1 MRFGRSKAPIPGHLR
16 RDRNLID
23 TSLPHEYTDAK
34 LQSWNRRRQ
43 GKRGMSLD
51 YTSLLLAVGFS
62 AACLSLTL
70 FGMWLTARSEK
81 FLLTWA
87 ISLVFVVGDIFI
99 YDAYID
105 MPGRLLGIATSAFLL
120 IGFSAMLGAA
130 YQFRTGG
137 SPLPRALWGC
147 VSLAI
152 ALPPMALGYDGLGF
166 MFENMFAALLLFA
179 TAFEYWRGRDE
190 APALTIGI
198 TTLYSATATSFS
210 LCAMVLAWDGKLV
223 LGHAPSNWAEEL
235 SLIVVIASM
244 TGIGA
249 LSLALNQGRLARHHH
264 RNALTDPLTGL
275 LNRRAL
281 FDMHGDVPVGAFTAV
296 VVFDLDNFKAIN
308 DEFGHAAGDEVLKV
322 FARELAA
329 NLRPADVAAR
339 MGGEE
344 FALVLRRTLPE
355 TVEESAERIRAV
367 FAARLIETE
376 SGLLTCTVSAGFA
389 FGSKEG
395 VSLDKVLSAA
405 DKALYDAKRG
415 GRNRVIASPFRRA
428 S

>member
-1 MRFGRSKAPIPGHLR
+1 
-16 RDRNLID
+16 
-23 TSLPHEYTDAK
+23 
-34 LQSWNRRRQ
+34 
-43 GKRGMSLD
+43 
-51 YTSLLLAVGFS
+51 
-62 AACLSLTL
+62 
-70 FGMWLTARSEK
+70 MWLTARSER
-81 FLLTWA
+81 FLLTLA
-87 ISLVFVVGDIFI
+87 VSLLFVVGDIFV

-105 MPGRLLGIATSAFLL
+105 MPGRLLGIATLILLL

-137 SPLPRALWGC
+137 SPVRLTLVGC
-147 VSLAI
+147 MSLLVT
-152 ALPPMALGYDGLGF
+152 LPPMALGYDGLGF
-166 MFENMFAALLLFA
+166 MFENLFAALLLFA

-198 TTLYSATATSFS
+198 TALYSATATSFA
-210 LCAMVLAWDGKLV
+210 LCAMVLAWDGKMI

-235 SLIVVIASM
+235 SLIIVIASM

-249 LSLALNQGRLARHHH
+249 LSLALNQGRLARHHR

-281 FDMHGDVPVGAFTAV
+281 FDMHGNAPVGTFTAV
-296 VVFDLDNFKAIN
+296 VVFDLDSFKAIN
-308 DEFGHAAGDEVLKV
+308 DEFGHAAGDEVLRV

-329 NLRPADVAAR
+329 NLRPTDIAAR

-344 FALVLRRTLPE
+344 FALVLKRTLPE
-355 TVEESAERIRAV
+355 TVETTAETVRTA
-367 FAARLIETE
+367 FAARRIETE
-376 SGLLTCTVSAGFA
+376 SGSLTCTVSAGFA
-389 FGSKEG
+389 FGTKEG
-395 VSLDKVLSAA
+395 LSFDKVLSAA

-415 GRNRVIASPFRRA
+415 GRNRVTASPLRRV

>member
-1 MRFGRSKAPIPGHLR
+1 
-16 RDRNLID
+16 
-23 TSLPHEYTDAK
+23 
-34 LQSWNRRRQ
+34 
-43 GKRGMSLD
+43 MSLD

-99 YDAYID
+99 YDAYIE

-137 SPLPRALWGC
+137 SPLPRTLWGC
-147 VSLAI
+147 YSLAI

-166 MFENMFAALLLFA
+166 VAENMFAAVLLFA
-179 TAFEYWRGRDE
+179 TAFEYWKGRDE

-198 TTLYSATATSFS
+198 TALYSATATSFG
-210 LCAMVLAWDGKLV
+210 LCAMVLAWEGKLV

-235 SLIVVIASM
+235 SLVVVIASM

-264 RNALTDPLTGL
+264 RNAQTDSLTGL

-281 FDMHGDVPVGAFTAV
+281 FDMHGHVPVGAFTAV
-296 VVFDLDNFKAIN
+296 VVFDLDNFKTIN
-308 DEFGHAAGDEVLKV
+308 DEFGHAAGDEVLRV
-322 FARELAA
+322 FANELVA

-344 FALVLRRTLPE
+344 FALVLKRTLPE
-355 TVEESAERIRAV
+355 AVEEAAERIRAA

-376 SGLLTCTVSAGFA
+376 TGSLTCTVSAGFA

-395 VSLDKVLSAA
+395 ISLDKVLSAA

-415 GRNRVIASPFRRA
+415 GRNRVTASPFRRA

>member
-1 MRFGRSKAPIPGHLR
+1 
-16 RDRNLID
+16 
-23 TSLPHEYTDAK
+23 
-34 LQSWNRRRQ
+34 
-43 GKRGMSLD
+43 MSLD

-62 AACLSLTL
+62 AACLALTL

-87 ISLVFVVGDIFI
+87 ISLLLVVGDIFV

-105 MPGRLLGIATSAFLL
+105 MPGRLLGLATIALL
-120 IGFSAMLGAA
+120 LLGFSTMLGAA
-130 YQFRTGG
+130 FQFRTGG
-137 SPLPRALWGC
+137 SPMPRTMLGGI
-147 VSLAI
+147 SLAV

-166 MFENMFAALLLFA
+166 MFENAFAALLLFA
-179 TAFEYWRGRDE
+179 TAREYWKGRDE
-190 APALTIGI
+190 APALTTGI
-198 TTLYSATATSFS
+198 TALYSATATSFA

-249 LSLALNQGRLARHHH
+249 LSLALNQGRLARRHLH
-264 RNALTDPLTGL
+264 NALTDPLTGL

-281 FDMHGDVPVGAFTAV
+281 FDLHGGTPVGAFTAV
-296 VVFDLDNFKAIN
+296 VVFDLDSFKAIN

-322 FARELAA
+322 FARELTS
-329 NLRPADVAAR
+329 NLRPTDVAAR

-344 FALVLRRTLPE
+344 FALVLKRTLPE
-355 TVEESAERIRAV
+355 TVEAAAERIRTA
-367 FAARLIETE
+367 FAACRIE
-376 SGLLTCTVSAGFA
+376 SDDGPLTCTVSAGFA
-389 FGSKEG
+389 FGTNEG
-395 VSLDKVLSAA
+395 MSFDKVLSAA
-405 DKALYDAKRG
+405 DKALYAAKRD
-415 GRNRVIASPFRRA
+415 GRNRVAASAFRRA

>member
-1 MRFGRSKAPIPGHLR
+1 
-16 RDRNLID
+16 
-23 TSLPHEYTDAK
+23 
-34 LQSWNRRRQ
+34 
-43 GKRGMSLD
+43 MSLD

-87 ISLVFVVGDIFI
+87 ISLVFVVGDIFV

-105 MPGRLLGIATSAFLL
+105 MPGRLLGIATLAFLL
-120 IGFSAMLGAA
+120 LGFSTMLGAA

-137 SPLPRALWGC
+137 SPMPRMVLASAI
-147 VSLAI
+147 SLAVT
-152 ALPPMALGYDGLGF
+152 LPPMALGYDGLGF
-166 MFENMFAALLLFA
+166 MLENAFAALLLLA
-179 TAFEYWRGRDE
+179 TALEYWKGRDE

-198 TTLYSATATSFS
+198 TALYSATATSFA
-210 LCAMVLAWDGKLV
+210 LCAMVLAWDGKLI

-235 SLIVVIASM
+235 SLIIVIASM

-281 FDMHGDVPVGAFTAV
+281 FDLHGDAPVGAFTAV
-296 VVFDLDNFKAIN
+296 VVFDLDSFKAIN

-322 FARELAA
+322 FARDLAG
-329 NLRPADVAAR
+329 NLRPTDVAAR

-344 FALVLRRTLPE
+344 FALVLKRTLPE
-355 TVEESAERIRAV
+355 TVEATAEAIRAA
-367 FAARLIETE
+367 FAAHRIETE
-376 SGLLTCTVSAGFA
+376 MGSLMCTVSAGYA
-389 FGSKEG
+389 FGTKEG
-395 VSLDKVLSAA
+395 LSFDKVLSAA
-405 DKALYDAKRG
+405 DKALYAAKRG
-415 GRNRVIASPFRRA
+415 GRNRVTASAFRRA
-428 S
+428 G